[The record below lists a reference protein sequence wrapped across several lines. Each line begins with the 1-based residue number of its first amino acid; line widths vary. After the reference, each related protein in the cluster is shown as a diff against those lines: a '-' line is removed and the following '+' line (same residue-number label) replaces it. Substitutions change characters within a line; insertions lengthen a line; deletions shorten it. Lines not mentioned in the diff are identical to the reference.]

1 MERYKCCLCKKE
13 FEGYGNNPDG
23 FLDINYKLI
32 KWESNDRCCNDCN
45 RLVIRDRVIT
55 EYLIKKR
62 KDSR

>member
-23 FLDINYKLI
+23 FLDIDYKPI